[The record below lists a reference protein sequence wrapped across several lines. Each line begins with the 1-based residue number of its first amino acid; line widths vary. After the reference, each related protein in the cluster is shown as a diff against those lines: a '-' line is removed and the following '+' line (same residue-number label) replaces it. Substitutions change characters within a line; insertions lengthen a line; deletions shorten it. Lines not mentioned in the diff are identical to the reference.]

1 MPFIALVH
9 LAIAAFFAV
18 HAVRSGQPMQW
29 LFILFAFPVI
39 GSIVYVFAVYLPS
52 MRYTRQ
58 GMKAV
63 RTVQAIV
70 DPNRELRQATVEFDR
85 TPTAYNRAR
94 LAAALLGQGRV
105 DEAIGHYEQAASG
118 PYAKDAAFLKGL
130 AAAQLEGK
138 RFGAAVATL
147 QRLFD
152 AHPDQRRGETA
163 LMHAQAL
170 AGAKDPGARAAYE
183 TLLAGEDSTEVKC
196 KYGLFLIEL
205 GDLPAARA
213 ALEAVLKDAQ
223 RGHMHSRELNRDW
236 IAEAKAALARID
248 APST

>member
-1 MPFIALVH
+1 MPFVALVH

-18 HAVRSGQPMQW
+18 HAVRTGRPMQW
-29 LFILFAFPVI
+29 LFILFAFPLL
-39 GSIVYVFAVYLPS
+39 GSIVYVFAVYLPA

-58 GMKAV
+58 GIKAA
-63 RTVQAIV
+63 RAVQSV
-70 DPNRELRQATVEFDR
+70 LDPNRELREASIEFDR

-94 LAAALLGQGRV
+94 LAAALLAKGRV

-118 PYAKDAAFLKGL
+118 PYAKDASFLEGL
-130 AAAQLEGK
+130 AAAQLEAG

-152 AHPDQRRGETA
+152 AHPDQRGGALA

-170 AGAKDPGARAAYE
+170 AGAKDPGARAAFE
-183 TLLAGEDSTEVKC
+183 AVLAAEAKC
-196 KYGLFLIEL
+196 KFGLFLIDQ
-205 GDLPAARA
+205 GDLVAARR

-223 RGHMHSRELNRDW
+223 RGHVHSRELNRDW
-236 IAEAKAALARID
+236 IAEAKAALARI
-248 APST
+248 APQNV